1 MKYNEKTGEKKP
13 ENRTDEVNL
22 SIEQLHNLQKKCNSM
37 VSKDFE
43 NNIILKDISISLG
56 LLVDIAASIYNKMIW
71 VSGKEVNVK

>member
-43 NNIILKDISISLG
+43 NNILLKDISISLG
-56 LLVDIAASIYNKMIW
+56 LLVDIAASIYNKM
-71 VSGKEVNVK
+71 VEAGNNNKR

>member
-22 SIEQLHNLQKKCNSM
+22 SLEQLHNLQEKCKGL

-43 NNIILKDISISLG
+43 NNILLKDISISLG
-56 LLVDIAASIYNKMIW
+56 LLVDIAASIYNKMI
-71 VSGKEVNVK
+71 EVGNNNKR

>member
-22 SIEQLHNLQKKCNSM
+22 SLEQLHNLQEKCKGM

-43 NNIILKDISISLG
+43 NNILLKDISISL
-56 LLVDIAASIYNKMIW
+56 
-71 VSGKEVNVK
+71 

>member
-22 SIEQLHNLQKKCNSM
+22 SIEQLHNLQAKCKWM

-43 NNIILKDISISLG
+43 NNILLKDISISLG
-56 LLVDIAASIYNKMIW
+56 LLVDIAASIYNRM
-71 VSGKEVNVK
+71 VKRE